1 MAVLELSNEDSLR
14 LNVLV
19 MNVEA
24 VRIDERSMAVY
35 GLSARGEAKV
45 QLNPTGRSDQ
55 YLRAV
60 REFLSTCAL
69 GSPSGYPV
77 HLNRWT
83 RMGQARDTN
92 LAKLLM
98 LGEPEAITAV
108 VCAPGL
114 TEELARRA
122 WWVDS
127 TSENA
132 RRMLARECVVQSG
145 MGRALAG
152 YLIEHLPFESEAR
165 VIIDTVR
172 LVLQPGLIDPDM
184 RQHLWEK
191 GAAQNAYRIG
201 FLEAEPDSL
210 PQPIPARIDLEP
222 LRAALTGFAEG
233 NNPLAALLLQALGS
247 PGQTFFAT
255 CEQVLHKLS
264 SQDAVVA
271 LLNVLSR
278 YFVVLRASGEP
289 IQDVAVILEEA
300 AHTLDA
306 VPVAREILAAIPEL
320 RPELL
325 AMYALARMDEA
336 VVTPV
341 FARSSAS
348 GSLMRRKIE
357 PVIRTVHAQI
367 AALLR
372 TVHG

>member
-1 MAVLELSNEDSLR
+1 MLELSSEDTLR
-14 LNVLV
+14 LNVLIN
-19 MNVEA
+19 NVEA
-24 VRIDERSMAVY
+24 IRIEERTLTVF

-45 QLNPTGRSDQ
+45 RLNPTGRSDQ

-60 REFLSTCAL
+60 REFLSSCAL

-83 RMGQARDTN
+83 RMGQARDAN

-132 RRMLARECVVQSG
+132 RRMLERDCVVQSA
-145 MGRALAG
+145 MGRALADFI
-152 YLIEHLPFESEAR
+152 IEHLPFETEAR
-165 VIIDTVR
+165 VIIDSVQ
-172 LVLQPGLIDPDM
+172 LVLQPGLIGPDV
-184 RQHLWEK
+184 RQRLWEK
-191 GAAQNAYRIG
+191 GAAQSAYRIG
-201 FLEAEPDSL
+201 FLVAEPDSL
-210 PQPIPARIDLEP
+210 PQPVRARADLEAQ
-222 LRAALTGFAEG
+222 RAVLSAFVAG
-233 NNPLAALLLQALGS
+233 NNPLAALLLRSLGS
-247 PGQTFFAT
+247 PGQTFLAT
-255 CEQVLHKLS
+255 CEQALHKLA

-278 YFVVLRASGEP
+278 YFAALRTADEP
-289 IQDVAVILEEA
+289 LQDVATLLESA
-300 AHTLDA
+300 AHTLDEA
-306 VPVAREILAAIPEL
+306 PATQKILAALPEL
-320 RPELL
+320 RPQLL

-348 GSLMRRKIE
+348 GTLMRRKIE
-357 PVIRTVHAQI
+357 PVLQAVLAQV
-367 AALLR
+367 AVLR
-372 TVHG
+372 GTAHG